1 MILRVKDHPLDLTLS
16 TVKKSPY
23 LVTVCISWVDPETIN
38 RAKNQFIGWGFSL
51 LEATKHAL
59 DRASAP
65 DDIRAAI
72 IKELNEHDHNR
83 K

>member
-1 MILRVKDHPLDLTLS
+1 MILKVKDHPLKP
-16 TVKKSPY
+16 V
-23 LVTVCISWVDPETIN
+23 LVVVDAAPGVLVSVGVSWGSDPDRILHS
-38 RAKNQFIGWGFSL
+38 GCGFTL

-65 DDIRAAI
+65 EDIRAAI

>member
-16 TVKKSPY
+16 TVKRSPY
-23 LVTVCISWVDPETIN
+23 LVTVCLSW
-38 RAKNQFIGWGFSL
+38 AKNQFIGWGFSL

-65 DDIRAAI
+65 EDIRAAI
-72 IKELNEHDHNR
+72 IKELNEHDRNR